1 MTGVNTL
8 DGGLKMSRKFSVRNY
23 FIDTLGSM
31 ALGLFSSLIVGLI
44 LDQIGS
50 KLGISILVDLGRVA
64 KLLMGPAIGIAV
76 AYGRKVPALV
86 VFSSAV
92 TGAIGAGT
100 VFLNAANQYG
110 IKTGEPMGAFIA
122 ALVGVEV
129 GRLIAGKTKVDI
141 VLVPSSVIIAGGIIG
156 KYISPVVSAL
166 MSALGAII
174 NTATVMNP
182 IPMGMLVS
190 VIMGMVLTLPISS
203 AALAIGLGLSGLAGG
218 AATVGCSAQM
228 VGFAVASYRENKM
241 GGLIAQGIGT
251 SMLQVPNII
260 KNPLIWV
267 PPTLSGA
274 VLGPLSTTLFQMEN
288 VPEGAGMGTSG
299 LVGQFGTFAAMAGT
313 NGGGLILIKILIL
326 HILLPAVITII
337 ISEFMRKKGYIKP
350 GDMKLDL

>member
-1 MTGVNTL
+1 MKKQWFKEYL
-8 DGGLKMSRKFSVRNY
+8 
-23 FIDTLGSM
+23 IDTLGSM

-44 LDQIGS
+44 LDQIG
-50 KLGISILVDLGRVA
+50 KILGIGMLVDLGRVA
-64 KLLMGPAIGIAV
+64 KFLMGPAIGIAV
-76 AYGRKVPALV
+76 AYGRKAPALA

-100 VFLNAANQYG
+100 VFLNSLNQYG
-110 IKTGEPMGAFIA
+110 ITVGEPMGAFIA
-122 ALVGVEV
+122 ALIGVEV
-129 GRLIAGKTKVDI
+129 GKLVAGKTKVDI
-141 VLVPSSVIIAGGIIG
+141 VVVPSTVIIIGGIVG
-156 KYISPVVSAL
+156 KYISPVVAAV

-182 IPMGMLVS
+182 IPMGILVS

-203 AALAIGLGLSGLAGG
+203 AALAIALGLSGLAGG

-228 VGFAVASYRENKM
+228 VGFAVASYRENKV

-260 KNPLIWV
+260 KNPLIWI
-267 PPTLSGA
+267 PPTLASA
-274 VLGPLSTTLFQMEN
+274 ILGPLSTTIFKMEN

-299 LVGQFGTFAAMAGT
+299 LVGQFGTFAAMSGT
-313 NGGGLILIKILIL
+313 ESSGMILIKILLL
-326 HILLPAVITII
+326 HIILPAILTLI

>member
-1 MTGVNTL
+1 VKNFS
-8 DGGLKMSRKFSVRNY
+8 LKKY
-23 FIDTLGSM
+23 LIDTLGSM

-44 LDQIGS
+44 LDQIG
-50 KLGISILVDLGRVA
+50 KILGIGILVDLGRVA
-64 KLLMGPAIGIAV
+64 KFLMGPAIGIAV
-76 AYGRKVPALV
+76 AYGSKAPALV

-92 TGAIGAGT
+92 TGAFGAGT
-100 VFLNAANQYG
+100 VFLNAATNQYG
-110 IKTGEPMGAFIA
+110 ITVGEPMGAFIA
-122 ALVGVEV
+122 ALAGVEA
-129 GRLIAGKTKVDI
+129 GKLIAGKTKVDI
-141 VLVPSSVIIAGGIIG
+141 VLVPSTVIIIGGIVG
-156 KYISPVVSAL
+156 KYISPVVSAV

-182 IPMGMLVS
+182 IPMGILVS

-203 AALAIGLGLSGLAGG
+203 AALAIALGLSGLAGG

-267 PPTLSGA
+267 PPTLASA
-274 VLGPLSTTLFQMEN
+274 ILGPLSTTIFKMEN

-299 LVGQFGTFAAMAGT
+299 LVGQFGTFAAMSGVESS
-313 NGGGLILIKILIL
+313 GMILIKILLL
-326 HILLPAVITII
+326 HIILPAILTLI
-337 ISEFMRKKGYIKP
+337 ISELMRKRGYIKP

>member
-1 MTGVNTL
+1 M
-8 DGGLKMSRKFSVRNY
+8 DKKFSLKNY
-23 FIDTLGSM
+23 LVDTLGSM

-50 KLGISILVDLGRVA
+50 KLGISILVDLGRIS
-64 KLLMGPAIGIAV
+64 KFLMGPAIGIAV
-76 AYGRKVPALV
+76 AYGRKAPALV

-92 TGAIGAGT
+92 TGAVGAGT

-110 IKTGEPMGAFIA
+110 IRIGEPMGAFIA

-129 GRLIAGKTKVDI
+129 GRLISGKTKVDI
-141 VLVPSSVIIAGGIIG
+141 VLVPSSVIIVGGIVG

-166 MSALGAII
+166 MSALGAVI

-182 IPMGMLVS
+182 IPMGIIVS
-190 VIMGMVLTLPISS
+190 TVMGVVLTLPISS
-203 AALAIGLGLSGLAGG
+203 AALAIALGLNGLAGG
-218 AATVGCSAQM
+218 AATVGCCTQM

-260 KNPLIWV
+260 KNPLIWI
-267 PPTLSGA
+267 PPTLASA
-274 VLGPLSTTLFQMEN
+274 ILGPLSTKVFMMEN

-313 NGGGLILIKILIL
+313 NGGGAILVKILIL
-326 HILLPAVITII
+326 HVLLPAVLTLI

>member
-1 MTGVNTL
+1 M
-8 DGGLKMSRKFSVRNY
+8 DKKHKKFSLKNY

-50 KLGISILVDLGRVA
+50 KLGITILVDLGRVA
-64 KLLMGPAIGIAV
+64 KFLMGPAIGIAV
-76 AYGRKVPALV
+76 AYGRKAPALA

-92 TGAIGAGT
+92 TGAVGAGT

-110 IKTGEPMGAFIA
+110 IRTGEPMGAFIA
-122 ALVGVEV
+122 ALVGVEI
-129 GRLIAGKTKVDI
+129 GRLVAGKTKVDI
-141 VLVPSSVIIAGGIIG
+141 VLVPSAVIIAGGIVG

-166 MSALGAII
+166 MAALGAII

-182 IPMGMLVS
+182 IPMGILVS

-241 GGLIAQGIGT
+241 GGLIAQGLGT

-260 KNPLIWV
+260 RNPLIWI
-267 PPTLSGA
+267 PPTLASA
-274 VLGPLSTTLFQMEN
+274 ILGPFSTTLFRMEN

-299 LVGQFGTFAAMAGT
+299 LVGQFGTFAAMSGIE
-313 NGGGLILIKILIL
+313 GGGTILLKILIL
-326 HILLPAVITII
+326 HIVLPAILTLI
-337 ISEFMRKKGYIKP
+337 ISEFMRKKGFIKD